1 MTLAEEAR
9 RSVLDA
15 GLAAGLSAAG
25 TCTARAWDGTRAVV
39 EAAIRG
45 GVKRFIYISSIHA
58 FKQEPSG
65 ELLDETRAPVDD
77 SAFAYDRSKYAG
89 QQIALEANN
98 HGMETIVVNPTS
110 IIGPYDFKPSLL
122 GQVIIDL
129 YRGKL
134 PFVFDGGFNF
144 CDCRDIAGGILN
156 ACTRGRPGEQYL
168 LGGKWYSLKQLVG
181 YLSAA
186 SGKRIRVAALPEWVA
201 KAGLPFVE
209 LWGKIRRQEP
219 QYTIEAIEAHGGN
232 SFADFSLPEA
242 KRLVHKYFGPLKAGQ
257 PVPPVVVA
265 QPRITAERRLV
276 VTDRIEL
283 PRLTIAWHT
292 PAQYSDG
299 DAEMDVLANLL
310 GGGKSSRLYK
320 RLVYDRQIAQ
330 SVSATQDSMS
340 LGSVFSIEVVAR
352 PGQSLD
358 EIERV
363 VEVRRAIDL
372 EHRTK
377 EFFVRRR
384 KAGDV
389 DDGGGFVR
397 RLLLAAG
404 GCL

>member
-1 MTLAEEAR
+1 MKLALTGASGHVGAALLHETQRRNIPVKALVRDTGVAWMKNLPVTLVPGDLFSKQALDELVSGCDVLIHGAAYI
-9 RSVLDA
+9 SVNGDPR
-15 GLAAGLSAAG
+15 GLVHQ
-25 TCTARAWDGTRAVV
+25 TNVDGTRAVV

-156 ACTRGRPGEQYL
+156 ACTLGRPGELYL

-186 SGKRIRVAALPEWVA
+186 SGKNIRVAALPEWVA

-219 QYTIEAIEAHGGN
+219 QYTIEAIEALFRGN
-232 SFADFSLPEA
+232 RCISSEKAMRELNYQHRPLEETIRDTVEWFAN
-242 KRLVHKYFGPLKAGQ
+242 KGYLV
-257 PVPPVVVA
+257 
-265 QPRITAERRLV
+265 R
-276 VTDRIEL
+276 
-283 PRLTIAWHT
+283 
-292 PAQYSDG
+292 
-299 DAEMDVLANLL
+299 
-310 GGGKSSRLYK
+310 
-320 RLVYDRQIAQ
+320 
-330 SVSATQDSMS
+330 
-340 LGSVFSIEVVAR
+340 
-352 PGQSLD
+352 
-358 EIERV
+358 
-363 VEVRRAIDL
+363 
-372 EHRTK
+372 
-377 EFFVRRR
+377 
-384 KAGDV
+384 
-389 DDGGGFVR
+389 
-397 RLLLAAG
+397 
-404 GCL
+404 